1 MYNTTILPLTGKFA
15 VFYDESK
22 DSISVE
28 PLLAALL
35 VPTPDDFY
43 AQHVGFS
50 RTKGVHLI
58 FNDQRPNHE
67 LLGFSATADTTR
79 EEWTKEIEGR
89 RKKRE
94 ADAEQL
100 SNGATEQ

>member
-1 MYNTTILPLTGKFA
+1 MCNTTILPLTGKFA
-15 VFYDESK
+15 VFYDQSR

-35 VPTPDDFY
+35 VPTPDNFY

-58 FNDQRPNHE
+58 FNDRWPDHD
-67 LLGFSATADTTR
+67 LLGFSETADTTR
-79 EEWTKEIEGR
+79 EEWTTEIER
-89 RKKRE
+89 LREKRE